1 MLALDIVFAQRH
13 LHPTLSTR
21 VTAIISSVLEAAV
34 LALISWI
41 IFASFKREA
50 RTITG
55 LLFASVIVLCVIAAA
70 LTVATLIRL
79 FSSAAGGKI
88 ITGYLAGG
96 SIALVVSFVAQL
108 LLLVVRFVADRAQ
121 AESGPQS
128 PNMKEV
134 GRRMPARV
142 KTIPYSSISP
152 SEPVTRD
159 VSMESKHPPTSS
171 GSRLSA
177 AETFSSVASSLTHA
191 VRPISSRTRLLS
203 NSHSLRSQRS
213 DAFGHRD
220 RHSGAESFDSWDTSP
235 VDPHNRQ
242 TVLESTSPIS
252 GNRLLETIPASPTT
266 SRSPSPGTTVGL
278 EAPRY
283 RRRSRSY
290 SPSSLRTPLEPPQRA
305 FTQQLSMSES
315 HIHPL
320 FRSDSPD
327 PPPLATPSTVIVA
340 APQAGQVIS
349 DRDSIRSLSRMRS
362 DSLPAVT
369 SPLTRNGSFDT
380 FGNKGSS
387 VSSEC
392 GRSDMLGEAGRSLER
407 PVRKTPSREG
417 PSGPG
422 LAALPG
428 GVTW

>member
-1 MLALDIVFAQRH
+1 MGISRTLATAVLGFIAVSATTTILALDIVFAQRH

-34 LALISWI
+34 LALVSWI
-41 IFASFKREA
+41 MFASFRREA

-55 LLFASVIVLCVIAAA
+55 LLFASGIVLCVIAAA
-70 LTVATLIRL
+70 LTVATLICL
-79 FSSAAGGKI
+79 FRGAAAGKMT
-88 ITGYLAGG
+88 TGYLAGG
-96 SIALVVSFVAQL
+96 STALAVSFVAQL
-108 LLLVVRFVADRAQ
+108 LLLVVRFVIDRAQ

-134 GRRMPARV
+134 GRRMPTRV

-159 VSMESKHPPTSS
+159 VSVDSKHPPMSS

-203 NSHSLRSQRS
+203 NSHSLRSQHS

-220 RHSGAESFDSWDTSP
+220 RHSGAESFDSWDTSS
-235 VDPHNRQ
+235 VDPQNRQ
-242 TVLESTSPIS
+242 T
-252 GNRLLETIPASPTT
+252 
-266 SRSPSPGTTVGL
+266 
-278 EAPRY
+278 
-283 RRRSRSY
+283 
-290 SPSSLRTPLEPPQRA
+290 PPQRA

-362 DSLPAVT
+362 DSLPAVA
-369 SPLTRNGSFDT
+369 SPLSRTGSFDT
-380 FGNKGSS
+380 FGNQGSS
-387 VSSEC
+387 ISSEG
-392 GRSDMLGEAGRSLER
+392 GRSDMLGDAGRSLER